1 LKPAAVLGTNN
12 QSFTIVSGG
21 QTGADSAALDFALA
35 AGLPHA
41 GYCPNGRLAE
51 DGTLSNRYRLQ
62 ETALAD
68 YSLRTEK
75 NVVLAQATV
84 IFTLAK
90 KPTGGSKDTIAF
102 AVAHERPCLH
112 LSAMDDQP
120 EKKLVTFIRKN
131 KVRILNVAGSRE
143 SKEPG
148 IYSFTL
154 NVLSQLFHPVA
165 LLKTKF

>member
-1 LKPAAVLGTNN
+1 LSQEARPARIARLWTLPW
-12 QSFTIVSGG
+12 QQAFRMPAIV
-21 QTGADSAALDFALA
+21 QK
-35 AGLPHA
+35 AGLPRM
-41 GYCPNGRLAE
+41 GRSAIVT
-51 DGTLSNRYRLQ
+51 GS
-62 ETALAD
+62 
-68 YSLRTEK
+68 
-75 NVVLAQATV
+75 
-84 IFTLAK
+84 K
-90 KPTGGSKDTIAF
+90 KPRLPTIRCARKKTSFWPRPRSYSPSKDTIAF